1 MAGGKGGGGGGGQGI
16 PTAAFNQNTQAQQEL
31 SLGEQEQAHLARDE
45 FLPKFEDEIWPYA
58 QDFMNEQQQAG
69 HAATDFAN
77 DVRGIY
83 RDQYIPMSQRFYNQ
97 VTNYASPERQNLEAG
112 IAAQT
117 QAAAADQAINT
128 TKRQLA
134 SYGISPTEGLIAG
147 GALDLGRS
155 ASIAAA
161 ASGARRGVYDTQLG
175 LEKQALDLSNTT
187 PTQFANL
194 SNVAN
199 QGRAAGL
206 TGGTQALTT
215 GANVLGT
222 PLGWST
228 AAGDALKGATANMTG
243 QGELAISANKI
254 NQQEAA
260 ATGQA
265 IGNVIG
271 TVGKVA
277 TAFI

>member
-1 MAGGKGGGGGGGQGI
+1 MAGGKDGGGGGQGI

-45 FLPKFEDEIWPYA
+45 FLPKFQDEIWPYA
-58 QDFMNEQQQAG
+58 QDFMDEQKQAG
-69 HAATDFAN
+69 HAATDFAS
-77 DVRGIY
+77 DIQGLY
-83 RDQYIPMSQRFYNQ
+83 SDQYKPLLERYVGQATS
-97 VTNYASPERQNLEAG
+97 YASPERQNLEAG

-117 QAAAADQAINT
+117 QATAADQAINT

-161 ASGARRGVYDTQLG
+161 ASGARRGVYDTGLG
-175 LEKQALDLSNTT
+175 LEKSALDLMNTQ

-206 TGGTQALTT
+206 TGGTSALTT

-222 PLGWST
+222 PLGWAG

-243 QGELAISANKI
+243 QGELAVSANKI

-260 ATGQA
+260 STGQA